1 MQKPENEKSE
11 EMKITQLVAT
21 IIMIR
26 LTSNVSRLKMDAGKL
41 FKESSLLR
49 ALNLVRAPA
58 GWQTKGFH
66 KQKAMLR
73 CSNDYTL
80 VSSPPLF
87 YLENHVLMF
96 RFEQK
101 QKITTQLCVII
112 YLALPFL
119 GLCLGFHV
127 FVQDFNDIFQFE
139 D

>member
-26 LTSNVSRLKMDAGKL
+26 LTSNVSGLKMDPGKL

-49 ALNLVRAPA
+49 ALNLVRAEP

-66 KQKAMLR
+66 KQKPKR
-73 CSNDYTL
+73 CSNDYTRL
-80 VSSPPLF
+80 SSPLF
-87 YLENHVLMF
+87 YREIHVLMF

-101 QKITTQLCVII
+101 QKLTTQLCVII

-127 FVQDFNDIFQFE
+127 FVQDFNDIFQIE

>member
-26 LTSNVSRLKMDAGKL
+26 LTSNVSGLKMDPGKL

-49 ALNLVRAPA
+49 ALNLVRAEA

-66 KQKAMLR
+66 KQKAKR
-73 CSNDYTL
+73 CSNDYTRL
-80 VSSPPLF
+80 SSPLF
-87 YLENHVLMF
+87 YREIHVLMF

-101 QKITTQLCVII
+101 QKLTMQLCVII

-127 FVQDFNDIFQFE
+127 FVQDFNDIFQIE

>member
-11 EMKITQLVAT
+11 EMKITLVVVT

-66 KQKAMLR
+66 KQKSLR
-73 CSNDYTL
+73 CSTNDYTRL
-80 VSSPPLF
+80 SSPLF
-87 YLENHVLMF
+87 YREIHVLMF

-101 QKITTQLCVII
+101 QKITTRLCVII

-127 FVQDFNDIFQFE
+127 FVQDFNDIFQIE